1 MQVLTTALSPAPH
14 RYDRLTKQF
23 CYGPMHQLPAAQL
36 IECPQCQQKHKEE
49 ALALQAERDEIRRL
63 DSTEISEGGI
73 WYVVDANWLNGLPT
87 RMQVLTTA
95 PFAPHRYIVDAN
107 WLKHWREYC
116 WDQPGRPDPPGP
128 VCNWRLLSSSKMPR
142 PHLERAHD
150 YRGVNAAVW
159 DVFVKRYGG
168 GPPICRAKLD
178 IYAPAVQPPDI
189 SAPSRRR

>member
-1 MQVLTTALSPAPH
+1 MHVL
-14 RYDRLTKQF
+14 
-23 CYGPMHQLPAAQL
+23 
-36 IECPQCQQKHKEE
+36 
-49 ALALQAERDEIRRL
+49 
-63 DSTEISEGGI
+63 
-73 WYVVDANWLNGLPT
+73 N
-87 RMQVLTTA
+87 TA
-95 PFAPHRYIVDAN
+95 PLAPHRYIVDAN